1 MEGGDGS
8 SLPSSLLLLEAMFPY
23 TFPGKQM
30 SSSSYQPIP
39 LTLTFG

>member
-1 MEGGDGS
+1 MEGGDGNI
-8 SLPSSLLLLEAMFPY
+8 LPSSLLLPEAMFPY

-30 SSSSYQPIP
+30 SSSFYQPVP